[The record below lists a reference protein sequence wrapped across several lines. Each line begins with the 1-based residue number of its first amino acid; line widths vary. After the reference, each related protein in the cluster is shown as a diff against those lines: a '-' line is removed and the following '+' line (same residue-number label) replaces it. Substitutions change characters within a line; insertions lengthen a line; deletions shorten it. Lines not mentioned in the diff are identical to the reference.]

1 VRKLPGKMTVK
12 LCSKILGNY
21 YTMWSLAAPLL
32 QVEMER
38 HDLTLNWIIIGV
50 LLAIAL
56 VLSVAVARRRLRERD
71 DD

>member
-1 VRKLPGKMTVK
+1 MW
-12 LCSKILGNY
+12 IL
-21 YTMWSLAAPLL
+21 TALLL

-38 HDLTLNWIIIGV
+38 PDLSLNWIIIGV

-56 VLSVAVARRRLRERD
+56 ILSVAVARRRLRERD

>member
-1 VRKLPGKMTVK
+1 MKTAGKIIER
-12 LCSKILGNY
+12 LHSKILGNY
-21 YTMWSLAAPLL
+21 CTMSILAAPLL
-32 QVEMER
+32 QLEIER
-38 HDLTLNWIIIGV
+38 HDLTLNWIIIGA

>member
-1 VRKLPGKMTVK
+1 MR
-12 LCSKILGNY
+12 I
-21 YTMWSLAAPLL
+21 LAALLL

-38 HDLTLNWIIIGV
+38 PDLTLNWIIIGV

-56 VLSVAVARRRLRERD
+56 ILSVVVARRRLRERD

>member
-1 VRKLPGKMTVK
+1 
-12 LCSKILGNY
+12 
-21 YTMWSLAAPLL
+21 MWIFAAPLL

-38 HDLTLNWIIIGV
+38 HDLTLNWIIIGA